1 MLWLLSTNLICQL
14 SFKPSLSFFK
24 RFFHQIY
31 RNWELPSV
39 DSSAL
44 RIFITMQSLWNQ
56 LHIVIKTHGT
66 VYIVYV
72 YSYMCSNI
80 ISIHNSY
87 LAIFVDF
94 PHFQFPD
101 NVICFIPLWK
111 ELDINV
117 TIIGLKHS
125 LQYLI
130 RILGGGP
137 IPHSFNLE
145 IYTQAPWGKCF
156 KSRDL
161 KQYSSTRPLLDHN
174 NHRLKFLSRLLVMK
188 WKNIL
193 KHFIWMHQIMMHQFW
208 GATNETSR
216 HFLVYDLQS
225 FNWRP

>member
-1 MLWLLSTNLICQL
+1 MLWLLSTNLTCQL

-24 RFFHQIY
+24 WFFHQIY
-31 RNWELPSV
+31 RNWRLPSV

-80 ISIHNSY
+80 ISIHDSY

-101 NVICFIPLWK
+101 NVICFISLWK

-117 TIIGLKHS
+117 SIIGLKHS

-130 RILGGGP
+130 RILGWGP
-137 IPHSFNLE
+137 IPHSFHLE
-145 IYTQAPWGKCF
+145 YIHKLHEENV
-156 KSRDL
+156 L
-161 KQYSSTRPLLDHN
+161 KVEMSTNNPVLDCC
-174 NHRLKFLSRLLVMK
+174 S
-188 WKNIL
+188 ITT
-193 KHFIWMHQIMMHQFW
+193 II
-208 GATNETSR
+208 
-216 HFLVYDLQS
+216 D
-225 FNWRP
+225 

>member
-1 MLWLLSTNLICQL
+1 MLWLLSTNLIFQL

-31 RNWELPSV
+31 RNWRLPSV

-44 RIFITMQSLWNQ
+44 RIFITIQSLWNQ
-56 LHIVIKTHGT
+56 LHIGSHQDTTHGT
-66 VYIVYV
+66 VYMVYV

-117 TIIGLKHS
+117 SIIGLKHS

-130 RILGGGP
+130 RILGWGP
-137 IPHSFNLE
+137 IPHSFHLE
-145 IYTQAPWGKCF
+145 YIHKLHEENV
-156 KSRDL
+156 L
-161 KQYSSTRPLLDHN
+161 KVEMSTNTPVLD
-174 NHRLKFLSRLLVMK
+174 RCS
-188 WKNIL
+188 ITT
-193 KHFIWMHQIMMHQFW
+193 II
-208 GATNETSR
+208 
-216 HFLVYDLQS
+216 D
-225 FNWRP
+225 

>member
-1 MLWLLSTNLICQL
+1 MPF

-31 RNWELPSV
+31 RNWRLPSV

-80 ISIHNSY
+80 ISIHKSY

-130 RILGGGP
+130 RILGWGP
-137 IPHSFNLE
+137 IPHSFHLE
-145 IYTQAPWGKCF
+145 YKHKLHEENVF
-156 KSRDL
+156 KSRDVNE
-161 KQYSSTRPLLDHN
+161 YSSTRPLLDHN
-174 NHRLKFLSRLLVMK
+174 NHGLKFLSRLLVMK
-188 WKNIL
+188 SKLFWNIL
-193 KHFIWMHQIMMHQFW
+193 F
-208 GATNETSR
+208 
-216 HFLVYDLQS
+216 
-225 FNWRP
+225 